1 MANFPKCTLHD
12 DFGKLLSTGQ
22 LADLRFVPAAGG
34 GGEFH
39 AAAAAAAAATDPPP
53 VLAHIAM
60 VAARSEHLRNRIRN
74 AKSTL
79 AGNGG
84 GDGMLTV
91 AVPEADEK
99 ALRLVLQFIYTDKI
113 DPTRGDRSLAGSDQV
128 VRDMMV
134 CEYDM

>member
-22 LADLRFVPAAGG
+22 LADLRFVPA
-34 GGEFH
+34 GEFH
-39 AAAAAAAAATDPPP
+39 AAAAAATDPPP

-74 AKSTL
+74 AKSSL
-79 AGNGG
+79 AGGG
-84 GDGMLTV
+84 GNMLTV

-99 ALRLVLQFIYTDKI
+99 ALRLVLEFIYTDKI

>member
-22 LADLRFVPAAGG
+22 LADLRFVPAGG

-39 AAAAAAAAATDPPP
+39 AAAAATDPPP

-74 AKSTL
+74 AKSSF
-79 AGNGG
+79 AGGGGG
-84 GDGMLTV
+84 GDDMLTV

-99 ALRLVLQFIYTDKI
+99 ALRLVLEFIYTDKI

-134 CEYDM
+134 CEYNM

>member
-22 LADLRFVPAAGG
+22 LADLRFVPA
-34 GGEFH
+34 GEFH
-39 AAAAAAAAATDPPP
+39 AAAAAATDPPP

-74 AKSTL
+74 AKSSL
-79 AGNGG
+79 AGGGG
-84 GDGMLTV
+84 GDMLTV

-99 ALRLVLQFIYTDKI
+99 ALRLVLEFIYTDKI